1 MNSGVIDNFLGI
13 FTQYI
18 DSGFGLLGP
27 EVGFLWR
34 RTLVLIDIILAGAV
48 LEPWAGDED
57 IIARLVKKT
66 LFVGV
71 FAYPHQQLA
80 DAVPAH
86 VRTASPALG
95 LKASGTGLSGGRLPA
110 AGRGRTGGP

>member
-27 EVGFLWR
+27 EVNFLA
-34 RTLVLIDIILAGAV
+34 RTLVLIDIILAV
-48 LEPWAGDED
+48 LFWSWAGDED
-57 IIARLVKKT
+57 IIARLIKKT

-71 FAYPHQQLA
+71 FAYLI
-80 DAVPAH
+80 
-86 VRTASPALG
+86 G
-95 LKASGTGLSGGRLPA
+95 NW
-110 AGRGRTGGP
+110 